1 MLEIVKV
8 HLIAV
13 LGSHIEVKF
22 MENYQHR
29 SSESTTERLVPL
41 TFSRYLCQFLMKQ
54 NQKKPHAHTQP
65 PPQKKPHRQNQ
76 QKPKRV

>member
-1 MLEIVKV
+1 MLKIVKV
-8 HLIAV
+8 HLVAV

-22 MENYQHR
+22 IENYQHR

-54 NQKKPHAHTQP
+54 NKKKHTHTHNLP
-65 PPQKKPHRQNQ
+65 REKTPQT
-76 QKPKRV
+76 